1 MPNKGVIMSAA
12 QAFLQNQRKAF
23 ITGATS
29 GIGRAVAIRLARDG
43 FEVIVH
49 GEALIAAD
57 AGRTAI

>member
-1 MPNKGVIMSAA
+1 MSVA
-12 QAFLQNQRKAF
+12 QAFPQNQRKAL

-29 GIGRAVAIRLARDG
+29 GVGRAVAIQLAHDG